1 MPRIHSTASAICS
14 LGSIDSQLGRTWSA
28 ASLTFTA
35 LGVYQSIRRDVTS
48 QPFTMVFREMVSR
61 IRGDK
66 ATGSPQLASTSVLPE
81 DSEPAIDRPAQ
92 KKPAA
97 FLLHPEEESRLRA
110 VRFRT
115 GETIYGSVYDNRAA
129 AEEKR
134 SVVLLV
140 AKLECVTKTIRR
152 ITTSDTYPSSLIDI
166 GGILWATRSDYTK
179 TKKWGFRGIACAEH
193 VLFDARMEQGG
204 DLGRHTR
211 PGQHHSICLPIP
223 KNADTVALLPSLDVY
238 K

>member
-1 MPRIHSTASAICS
+1 
-14 LGSIDSQLGRTWSA
+14 
-28 ASLTFTA
+28 
-35 LGVYQSIRRDVTS
+35 
-48 QPFTMVFREMVSR
+48 MVFRELVSR

-66 ATGSPQLASTSVLPE
+66 ATGSPQLASSSVLPE

-115 GETIYGSVYDNRAA
+115 GETIYGSVYNNRAA

-140 AKLECVTKTIRR
+140 AKLVCETKTIRH
-152 ITTSDTYPSSLIDI
+152 ITTSRTHGSSLINAGDFLSST
-166 GGILWATRSDYTK
+166 GSNDTK
-179 TKKWGFRGIACAEH
+179 TKKWGCRGFVCAEH
-193 VLFDARMEQGG
+193 VLFDARNEEGS

-223 KNADTVALLPSLDVY
+223 KSADTVALLPSLDVY